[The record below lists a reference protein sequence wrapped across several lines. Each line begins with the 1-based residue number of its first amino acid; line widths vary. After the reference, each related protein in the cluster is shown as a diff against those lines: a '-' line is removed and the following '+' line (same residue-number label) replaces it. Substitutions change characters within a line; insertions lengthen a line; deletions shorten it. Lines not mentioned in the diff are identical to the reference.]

1 MNSIA
6 VEINTV
12 GGRTEF
18 PILYAYTQKGQ
29 VQQWQIIAEDNK
41 YWTVEG
47 IKDGKLTESLPTY
60 CTGKNIGKK
69 NETTDE
75 QQAILEAR
83 AKWDKKVKA
92 KYNEVLSKE
101 KKYFEPMLAHSYDDY
116 GSKIDW
122 VTQRVFVQPK
132 LDGLRAINDGE
143 TLMSRNGKPYLA
155 SPHILHDSLVILDG
169 ELYNHDLKEDFNK
182 IVSLCKKQKPT
193 DEEIEES
200 KKMVQYWVYDFPQ
213 YAHRDFSERYKKLG
227 EFVRDLGNPAIV
239 LVETYE
245 VKSEQEIKDYH
256 AHFIGQGYEG
266 TIVRIDAPYENK
278 RSKNLLKFKDFID
291 EEFEII
297 GYAEGE
303 GGRVGTIGK
312 FWCWLDKTKPYVI
325 DDNNPINCFRSNVKG
340 NFDYLREIWNERDSY
355 IGKTAT
361 VKYFNRT
368 PKQEDGTGDVPR
380 FPYIIKINR
389 ESYE

>member
-1 MNSIA
+1 MEIA
-6 VEINTV
+6 IDIQTKGN
-12 GGRTEF
+12 RTDF
-18 PILYAYTQKGQ
+18 PVLYAYTEKGQ
-29 VQQWQIIAEDNK
+29 VQQWQIIAEGDK

-47 IKDGKLTESLPTY
+47 IQGGKLTESLPTV
-60 CTGKNIGKK
+60 CTGKHIGKK
-69 NETTDE
+69 NETSAA
-75 QQAILEAR
+75 QQAILEAK
-83 AKWDKKVKA
+83 AKWKKKAEA
-92 KYNEVLSKE
+92 KYNQVLSAE
-101 KKYFEPMLAHSYDDY
+101 KKFFEPMLAHSYDDY
-116 GSKIDW
+116 GAKIDW
-122 VTQRVFVQPK
+122 KKSKVFVQPK
-132 LDGLRAINDGE
+132 LDGLRAINNGK
-143 TLMSRNGKPYLA
+143 TIMSRNGKPLTA
-155 SPHILHDSLVILDG
+155 PHVLHELEVILDG
-169 ELYNHDLKEDFNK
+169 ELYSHQFKDDFNK

-193 DEEIEES
+193 QEELDECAQKIEH
-200 KKMVQYWVYDFPQ
+200 WVYDYPS
-213 YAHRDFSERYKKLG
+213 HNGVFSERFNALLQMK
-227 EFVRDLGNPAIV
+227 ENGNLPESVVI
-239 LVETYE
+239 VETYE
-245 VKSEQEIKDYH
+245 VANEEEIREAH
-256 AHFIGQGYEG
+256 AQFIGAGYEG

-278 RSKNLLKFKDFID
+278 RSKNLLKFKDFVD

-312 FWCWLDKTKPYVI
+312 FWCRLDKDKPYII
-325 DDNNPINCFRSNVKG
+325 DESKPVNCFKSNVKG